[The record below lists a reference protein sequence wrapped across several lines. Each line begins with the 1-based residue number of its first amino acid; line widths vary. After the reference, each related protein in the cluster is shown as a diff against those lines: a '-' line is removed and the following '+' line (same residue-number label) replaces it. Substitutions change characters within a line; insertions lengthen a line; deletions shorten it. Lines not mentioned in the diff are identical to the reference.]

1 MEELLY
7 KAQVYSLS
15 LREIG
20 ERLKQPLKDETL
32 PEWKVEM
39 AVDAAEAFL
48 EELLDAVD
56 STLRIKDW
64 GRVNMGNILRA
75 RDLRPLIPAA
85 LGIVLRRGDL
95 INELKGL
102 RQVAEEWKRREAERD
117 NKVKEFLSA
126 FRGLANS
133 VVEKGVNTVSLNEVK
148 TRVDEHL
155 SEVFPSEVLREH
167 IAVALSDILRFIAA
181 KREEVDRAITEGLNK
196 LRSFYMNTL
205 FDYPAMRKIGFQ
217 SDEQIQLAH
226 DYLAPAAMLQH
237 YVNRLAAGKA
247 HNVLPQI
254 TPSLDLIPE
263 GLDSYL
269 PVLIWS
275 TFYPSEREQKPLE
288 SLALDSPYRF
298 LATRGIVTNIG
309 RDLLSVNSGSGYR
322 LVDEVGKLMGL
333 ELKLPRWLSEANKRR
348 VPDVM
353 RGYLKNLRAIL
364 EFLRDNWVE
373 IKDRIDSVKTPALA
387 SFIENLG
394 LVGDLDAVRTI
405 IGNKLEA
412 LAEFERT
419 YPDNAVLMESLPD
432 YILGLSDIVDW
443 ALGSTS
449 QEILSN
455 INRILSEIAVY
466 FIPEANKRL
475 QFMRPFADQAFFG
488 PAGDYLPLRFGFIRY
503 RLPEEK
509 GRRAHEK
516 GDIVGEALTEIT
528 NYIINGPSEGE
539 DYRTWFE
546 RVKGAIQLILFG
558 NSAQGEGANYWREK
572 YSVKDP
578 ETGELQ
584 SLIDW
589 DTLAADRPSIGLF
602 LKVPS
607 KGWLKMLQEVEAE
620 IERNPGQEEE
630 TLRRAHEKLR
640 GVVRSAWHYLADQ
653 VSSSIFGWLEKLQAQ
668 DLGYMARYLRSA
680 REAAKRLSEVSLE
693 QPIGEEGRAPVE
705 TIAESARVGLEEEAE
720 ERAERIVDIFVALL
734 TEIFKKGEAQ
744 TLDEVLSNDRVR
756 LFFSIVRKELE
767 DDSLLGEKIKAI
779 LQEIRAGARKVSLPK
794 AISVDEF
801 LSLMGGE
808 LLPTEVEEKIEE
820 VEGEEAIEEE
830 EAGEEVIWEEEGE
843 EREVAEGE
851 GEEEAENE
859 ERTLMKF
866 YLLSKVLP
874 AYSS

>member
-1 MEELLY
+1 
-7 KAQVYSLS
+7 
-15 LREIG
+15 
-20 ERLKQPLKDETL
+20 
-32 PEWKVEM
+32 
-39 AVDAAEAFL
+39 
-48 EELLDAVD
+48 
-56 STLRIKDW
+56 
-64 GRVNMGNILRA
+64 
-75 RDLRPLIPAA
+75 
-85 LGIVLRRGDL
+85 
-95 INELKGL
+95 
-102 RQVAEEWKRREAERD
+102 
-117 NKVKEFLSA
+117 
-126 FRGLANS
+126 
-133 VVEKGVNTVSLNEVK
+133 
-148 TRVDEHL
+148 
-155 SEVFPSEVLREH
+155 
-167 IAVALSDILRFIAA
+167 
-181 KREEVDRAITEGLNK
+181 
-196 LRSFYMNTL
+196 
-205 FDYPAMRKIGFQ
+205 
-217 SDEQIQLAH
+217 
-226 DYLAPAAMLQH
+226 
-237 YVNRLAAGKA
+237 
-247 HNVLPQI
+247 
-254 TPSLDLIPE
+254 
-263 GLDSYL
+263 
-269 PVLIWS
+269 
-275 TFYPSEREQKPLE
+275 
-288 SLALDSPYRF
+288 
-298 LATRGIVTNIG
+298 
-309 RDLLSVNSGSGYR
+309 
-322 LVDEVGKLMGL
+322 
-333 ELKLPRWLSEANKRR
+333 
-348 VPDVM
+348 
-353 RGYLKNLRAIL
+353 
-364 EFLRDNWVE
+364 
-373 IKDRIDSVKTPALA
+373 
-387 SFIENLG
+387 
-394 LVGDLDAVRTI
+394 
-405 IGNKLEA
+405 
-412 LAEFERT
+412 
-419 YPDNAVLMESLPD
+419 
-432 YILGLSDIVDW
+432 
-443 ALGSTS
+443 
-449 QEILSN
+449 
-455 INRILSEIAVY
+455 
-466 FIPEANKRL
+466 
-475 QFMRPFADQAFFG
+475 
-488 PAGDYLPLRFGFIRY
+488 
-503 RLPEEK
+503 
-509 GRRAHEK
+509 
-516 GDIVGEALTEIT
+516 LTEIT

-851 GEEEAENE
+851 G
-859 ERTLMKF
+859 RRKQKMKSEP
-866 YLLSKVLP
+866 L
-874 AYSS
+874 

>member
-20 ERLKQPLKDETL
+20 ERLKKPLSEGNL

-48 EELLDAVD
+48 EELLDSVD
-56 STLRIKDW
+56 STLRVKNW
-64 GRVNMGNILRA
+64 GRVNMENILTV

-85 LGIVLRRGDL
+85 LGIALRRGNL
-95 INELKGL
+95 INELKRL
-102 RQVAEEWKRREAERD
+102 RQAAEEWEGKEAERD

-126 FRGLANS
+126 FRKLANS
-133 VVEKGVNTVSLNEVK
+133 VVEKGVNTVSLDEVK
-148 TRVDEHL
+148 TRVNEHL
-155 SEVFPSEVLREH
+155 SEVFPSEVLRGH
-167 IAVALSDILRFIAA
+167 IAVALTDILRFIAA

-196 LRSFYMNTL
+196 LRSLYMNTL
-205 FDYPAMRKIGFQ
+205 FDYPAMREIGFQ
-217 SDEQIQLAH
+217 SDEQIKLAH

-254 TPSLDLIPE
+254 ASSLDLIPE

-269 PVLIWS
+269 PVLVWS
-275 TFYPSEREQKPLE
+275 TLYPSERERKPLE

-309 RDLLSVNSGSGYR
+309 ADLLSVNSGSGYR

-333 ELKLPRWLSEANKRR
+333 DLKLPRWLSEANKRR

-353 RGYLKNLRAIL
+353 RAYLKNLKAIL
-364 EFLRDNWVE
+364 EFLRDKWVE

-387 SFIENLG
+387 SFVEKLG
-394 LVGDLDAVRTI
+394 LGEDLDAVRTI
-405 IGNKLEA
+405 IDDKLEA
-412 LAEFERT
+412 LAKFEQT
-419 YPDNAVLMESLPD
+419 YPHNEVLMENLPD
-432 YILGLSDIVDW
+432 YILGLSDIVGW

-455 INRILSEIAVY
+455 IDKILSEIAVY

-503 RLPEEK
+503 RLPQEK

-516 GDIVGEALTEIT
+516 GDIVGEAMTEIT

-558 NSAQGEGANYWREK
+558 NLAQGKGADYWREK

-578 ETGELQ
+578 ETGELK

-607 KGWLKMLQEVEAE
+607 KGWVGMLQEVEAE
-620 IERNPGQEEE
+620 IEKNPKEGEEI
-630 TLRRAHEKLR
+630 LRRVHEKLR
-640 GVVRSAWHYLADQ
+640 GVVRSAWHYLASQ
-653 VSSSIFGWLEKLQAQ
+653 ISSSLFGWLGKLQAQ
-668 DLGYMARYLRSA
+668 DLGYMAQYLRSA
-680 REAAKRLSEVSLE
+680 RAAAKRLSEVSLE
-693 QPIGEEGRAPVE
+693 QPIGEEGRAPIE
-705 TIAESARVGLEEEAE
+705 TIAESARVGPEGEAE

-734 TEIFKKGEAQ
+734 TEIFRKGEAQ

-756 LFFSIVRKELE
+756 LFFSIVREELE
-767 DDSLLGEKIKAI
+767 DDSLLEEKIRAI
-779 LQEIRAGARKVSLPK
+779 LQEIRAGRRKVSLPT

-801 LSLMGGE
+801 LSLMGGG
-808 LLPTEVEEKIEE
+808 LLPAEVEEKVEE
-820 VEGEEAIEEE
+820 AEGEEEIEEE
-830 EAGEEVIWEEEGE
+830 ETGEEVIWEEEE
-843 EREVAEGE
+843 E

-859 ERTLMKF
+859 ERTLTKF

-874 AYSS
+874 IYSS